1 MHPIHPMSV
10 HFPIAL
16 LSFSVLLEL
25 LSSRWR
31 LSEDMCVASL
41 YRLILG
47 FTGAI
52 QGSSI
57 GVAWLLHA
65 ESSASRPRTQRPDE
79 LHAEP
84 QA

>member
-16 LSFSVLLEL
+16 LSFSVLFDL

-31 LSEDMCVASL
+31 SDDMRVAIL

-47 FTGAI
+47 FTGVI
-52 QGSSI
+52 QEPSI
-57 GVAWLLHA
+57 GVARLLHA

-79 LHAEP
+79 LYAEP
-84 QA
+84 